1 MVDAILAPDRYGRLS
16 QTAFIVPSEI
26 LKGISPDIDIS
37 DVKPYRGLDSF
48 SEQDAEFF
56 FGRQKIT
63 DKLLESLRREP
74 RFLTVLG
81 PSGCGK
87 SSVIKAGLILK
98 IRQEGPPRKRMLGD
112 NCSSSHGRSF

>member
-1 MVDAILAPDRYGRLS
+1 MVDAILAPDRYGRLRS
-16 QTAFIVPSEI
+16 RLHSLCRAEI

-74 RFLTVLG
+74 RFLTV
-81 PSGCGK
+81 
-87 SSVIKAGLILK
+87 AGA
-98 IRQEGPPRKRMLGD
+98 IRMREILGD
-112 NCSSSHGRSF
+112 KGWV